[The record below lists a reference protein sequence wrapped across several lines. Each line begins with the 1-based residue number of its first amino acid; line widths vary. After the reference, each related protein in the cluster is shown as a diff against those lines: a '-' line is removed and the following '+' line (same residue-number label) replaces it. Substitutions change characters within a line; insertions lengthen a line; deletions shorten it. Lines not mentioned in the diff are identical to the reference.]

1 MVQGVWQVPP
11 SDDRASTPGGFDWIS
26 SPVVVGFA
34 LNASKPEELQA
45 ASAKPQITRA
55 KARSSF
61 ISAFPRA
68 AECRHPVAC
77 ATIVP
82 RSSLRANYR
91 AASDRGRYSR
101 WPARLL
107 QGVPDVPRGICAQ
120 CGPGLDSS
128 RSVPNDGSGN
138 QIEEDDMSLLQASN
152 FKLPSGPKSRLCQF
166 CLSRPGDVTS
176 IPLPLPPTGRRDR
189 GAGP

>member
-1 MVQGVWQVPP
+1 MAMVQGVWQVPP

-107 QGVPDVPRGICAQ
+107 KVYLTSHAEYARSAARALTVHVLFPIMVRGIRSRRTTCP
-120 CGPGLDSS
+120 CYRRRTSS
-128 RSVPNDGSGN
+128 YR
-138 QIEEDDMSLLQASN
+138 QAR
-152 FKLPSGPKSRLCQF
+152 K
-166 CLSRPGDVTS
+166 
-176 IPLPLPPTGRRDR
+176 
-189 GAGP
+189 AGCVSFV